1 MIHGSEPSQLFIDMI
16 HGAYHQEAGAGGIWI
31 PVTEVTVAGIWNQIV
46 TMGLKKVWP
55 FGEIFAWDPRNDGQQ
70 RNRIADIAEGIR
82 QGYVPGMRL
91 AMNDRG
97 REIVVH
103 EGTP

>member
-16 HGAYHQEAGAGGIWI
+16 HGAYHQEAGAGGI
-31 PVTEVTVAGIWNQIV
+31 
-46 TMGLKKVWP
+46 
-55 FGEIFAWDPRNDGQQ
+55 
-70 RNRIADIAEGIR
+70 R